1 MAQLPPPRPLRPLQC
16 PARTVPA
23 GRGPGTKAASAR
35 APHPSGL
42 RRLPALPEFTAQGCC
57 GDRAACALPPLT
69 SEATLRRTLCKEARF
84 FIR

>member
-16 PARTVPA
+16 PARTAPA

-42 RRLPALPEFTAQGCC
+42 RRPPFPTSLRKAAAGTALPVPF
-57 GDRAACALPPLT
+57 RH
-69 SEATLRRTLCKEARF
+69 
-84 FIR
+84 